1 MLHYG
6 QNPSGI
12 SKGAFQLPVLP
23 VLCGGIPV
31 LSQGNLQADWRDSY
45 GSTDMQR
52 GLLPA
57 ARNWRGEL
65 WSALECYKSQR

>member
-31 LSQGNLQADWRDSY
+31 LSQGNLQADGR
-45 GSTDMQR
+45 GSDGPAERQR
-52 GLLPA
+52 GLLPDA
-57 ARNWRGEL
+57 GDWRGGL